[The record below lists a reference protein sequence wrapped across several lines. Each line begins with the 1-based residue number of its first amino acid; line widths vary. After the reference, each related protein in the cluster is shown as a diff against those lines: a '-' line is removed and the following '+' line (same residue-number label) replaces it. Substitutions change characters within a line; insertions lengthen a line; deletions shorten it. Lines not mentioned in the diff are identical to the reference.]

1 MRSAQ
6 PSPPSREGES
16 PVIEISDL
24 RLDSLSTDES
34 SGEVIAR
41 PLFREVNLKAYAGE
55 VILILGPSGGGK
67 SLLLSYLLN
76 MNTPSTETL
85 MINDGAHAEPSFN
98 LRLEGREHRI
108 LQSLYPDAL
117 THKIGIMFQSLGLF
131 EDMDVSENI
140 TFANDHASAPLSPLK
155 WRDRLND
162 ILTLLN
168 LKELRGSSLSTLSG
182 GQRQRVA
189 LGRILA
195 YKPRVMIFDEPTSA
209 LDPHT
214 TASVVGLIDRVH
226 HDNQNDL
233 TFIVTHDHQAFLDIA
248 DRVWFI
254 QPTRVLEDHSPP
266 LTADQYLEA
275 LNQDRVPI
283 KYRLTDDRYLEH
295 LATSRDL
302 NFNTT
307 IQRTI
312 SFLRRCRE
320 SIFRKRGAHS
330 VIDPKFSLLN
340 RLFGIEPW
348 FLRSL
353 RSFFKLI
360 VIESLPFHLIA
371 GFFLGVIATYFS
383 FNLELGEVLI
393 EREAGAASQAVQVSR
408 FMLPAFFQ
416 EMLTGFGVVL
426 YRAVI
431 PIFTCMCVAA
441 RAGTAVTAY
450 LASVR
455 DSNKGQWDAMRYFGV
470 EPLAFFVPQLLF
482 CFCFGCVV
490 LSYLSFLSASL
501 GALLTSLLT
510 NPLCTRF
517 TWVNTYW
524 SGLNPQFGLLFD
536 GTSLF
541 ILKTALSGGVI
552 ASMSLYFGT
561 KKYGDAREA
570 MRAQSRANVM
580 SVLLLLCTYFSIL
593 VFESRSF

>member
-1 MRSAQ
+1 MSSAH
-6 PSPPSREGES
+6 PTPPSRES
-16 PVIEISDL
+16 RPPVIEISDL
-24 RLDSLSTDES
+24 RLDSLSRDES
-34 SGEVIAR
+34 SGEVVAR
-41 PLFREVNLKAYAGE
+41 SLFREVNLKAYEGE
-55 VILILGPSGGGK
+55 VILILGASGGGK

-76 MNTPSTETL
+76 TNSPSTETL
-85 MINDGAHAEPSFN
+85 MINRDTSSEASFN
-98 LRLEGREHRI
+98 LRLEGREYPL
-108 LQSLYPDAL
+108 LQALYPDAL
-117 THKIGIMFQSLGLF
+117 TRKIGIMFQSLGLF
-131 EDMDVSENI
+131 EDMNVSENI
-140 TFANDHASAPLSPLK
+140 TFANDHASEPLPRSEWK
-155 WRDRLND
+155 GRLNE
-162 ILTLLN
+162 ILSLLN
-168 LKELRGSSLSTLSG
+168 LKEMRDASLSTLSG

-189 LGRILA
+189 LGRMLA

-214 TASVVGLIDRVH
+214 TASVVELIDRVH

-283 KYRLTDDRYLEH
+283 EPKLSTDTYLEH
-295 LATSRDL
+295 LATTRDL
-302 NFNTT
+302 KFSTT
-307 IQRTI
+307 IPRTI

-320 SIFRKRGAHS
+320 SIFRIRGSHS
-330 VIDPKFSLLN
+330 IIEPKLSLLN
-340 RLFGIEPW
+340 RLFRVEPW

-360 VIESLPFHLIA
+360 VIESLPFHLVA

-393 EREAGAASQAVQVSR
+393 EREAGATPQAVQVSR

-416 EMLTGFGVVL
+416 EMLTGFGVVM

-455 DSNKGQWDAMRYFGV
+455 DPNKQQWDAMRYFGV
-470 EPLAFFVPQLLF
+470 EPFAFFVPQLLF

-501 GALLTSLLT
+501 GALLTSLVT

-517 TWVNTYW
+517 TWMNTYW
-524 SGLNPQFGLLFD
+524 SGLHPQFGLLFD

-541 ILKTALSGGVI
+541 ILKTALSGAVI

-561 KKYGDAREA
+561 KKYKDSREA

-593 VFESRSF
+593 VFESGSL